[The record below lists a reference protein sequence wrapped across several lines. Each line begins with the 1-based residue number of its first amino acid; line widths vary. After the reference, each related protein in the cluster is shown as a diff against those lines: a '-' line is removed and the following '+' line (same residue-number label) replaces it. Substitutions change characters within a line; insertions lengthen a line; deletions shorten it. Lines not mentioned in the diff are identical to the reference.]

1 MMAGGSITRLRRA
14 ISLAALLTVALPHA
28 AQSDVTVRQIDGADG
43 VPLNVAEAG
52 EAGNPGI
59 LFIHGN
65 GQSYLSWH
73 KQLASD
79 LAEDFHLVAYDLRG
93 HGNSGKPWDVD
104 SYNQACTWADDMN
117 AVLQSTGLT
126 KPIVVGW
133 SRGGLIA
140 MHYVRCRGT
149 SGLSGIVMVAS
160 RGRLVT
166 VPLPPGGSPAP
177 QSQILLEEQDIE
189 ANIKGAELF
198 TSLMTHKPAD
208 ERWTAIATAM
218 NVMAPPYA
226 RRAMR
231 SPVLG
236 PDGAQIR
243 SYEALTPQ
251 IDVPFLAIMGDKDPF
266 RNSHEL
272 AAAFHAAIPQAEV
285 LIYSDVGHS
294 PFLERPEAFNT
305 DLRSFANQVFSQAR

>member
-1 MMAGGSITRLRRA
+1 MMAGGRIRRLWRA
-14 ISLAALLTVALPHA
+14 ISLAALVLSVLPHA
-28 AQSDVTVRQIDGADG
+28 ARSEITVRQIEGAGG

-52 EAGNPGI
+52 DAGNPGI

-73 KQLASD
+73 EQLTSD

-93 HGNSGKPWDVD
+93 HGNSGKPWDVE
-104 SYNQACTWADDMN
+104 SYNQACIWADDLD
-117 AVLQSTGLT
+117 AVLKSTGLK
-126 KPIVVGW
+126 KPIVIGW
-133 SRGGLIA
+133 SRGGLMA

-166 VPLPPGGSPAP
+166 VPMPPGGSPAP
-177 QSQILLEEQDIE
+177 RSQVLLEEQDIE

-198 TSLMTHKPAD
+198 TSLMTHKPAN
-208 ERWTAIATAM
+208 ERWTTIATAM
-218 NVMAPPYA
+218 NIMAPPYA

-231 SPVLG
+231 SPVFG
-236 PDGAQIR
+236 PDGVQIK
-243 SYEALTPQ
+243 SYESLTSK
-251 IDVPFLAIMGDKDPF
+251 IDVPFLAVMGDKDPF
-266 RNSHEL
+266 RNSAEMG
-272 AAAFHAAIPQAEV
+272 AAFQAAIPHAEV
-285 LIYSDVGHS
+285 LIYTDVGHS

-305 DLRSFANQVFSQAR
+305 DLRSFADRVFRAAR